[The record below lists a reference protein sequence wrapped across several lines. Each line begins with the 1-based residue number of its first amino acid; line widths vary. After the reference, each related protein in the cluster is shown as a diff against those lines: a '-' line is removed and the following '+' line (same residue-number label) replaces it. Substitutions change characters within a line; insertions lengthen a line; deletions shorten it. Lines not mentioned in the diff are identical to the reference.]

1 MAYTAAALARR
12 RCAHVFGDG
21 HARAGER
28 CRAFARW
35 DVPGALDGA
44 GLCTAHA
51 GRVRGEDRRG
61 TGRRPGSYEC
71 RTVPK
76 CACAAYPFPHRPG
89 GGLCRWPDPPRASLQ
104 PRTAYGDRLRN
115 PPRAWRGYAAP
126 ERYTAPDVT
135 PGDTPP
141 RASVSPTVSG
151 VLTPARPS
159 SAWLHDLARAFGV
172 RLPSV

>member
-1 MAYTAAALARR
+1 MPYTPAALARR
-12 RCAHVFGDG
+12 RCAHTYPEG

-35 DVPGALDGA
+35 DAPGALDGS

-51 GRVRGEDRRG
+51 GKVRGEDRPRG
-61 TGRRPGSYEC
+61 ESYEC

-104 PRTAYGDRLRN
+104 PRTAYGLRFRN
-115 PPRAWRGYAAP
+115 PPRSAWHYREPAT
-126 ERYTAPDVT
+126 RTAPDVT
-135 PGDTPP
+135 PANTPP
-141 RASVSPTVSG
+141 PGAVPPTVSG
-151 VLTPARPS
+151 NSTPARAGD
-159 SAWLHDLARAFGV
+159 AWLAQLARTLG
-172 RLPSV
+172 RRPPS